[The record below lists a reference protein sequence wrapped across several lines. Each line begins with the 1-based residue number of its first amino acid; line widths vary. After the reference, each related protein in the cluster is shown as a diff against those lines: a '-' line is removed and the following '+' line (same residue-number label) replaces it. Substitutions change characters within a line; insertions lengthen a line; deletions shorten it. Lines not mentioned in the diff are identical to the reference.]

1 MLAPS
6 FRCRVHMR
14 PWLGDRST
22 PSFSALLFTW
32 RAAQLFFA
40 PKLLAWPSPPR
51 QDPPAIVLVT
61 TWRAFRRSPL
71 SRALSHCYLSVA
83 YSHSRLRG
91 GRWECGNRRHAA
103 AGNNMGHGG
112 SPAYSRQTHQELRA
126 AALTSW
132 SYLNTRLWRHEVM
145 AQMLLREAER
155 FANPPM

>member
-1 MLAPS
+1 
-6 FRCRVHMR
+6 MR

-32 RAAQLFFA
+32 RGAQLFL
-40 PKLLAWPSPPR
+40 PQSCWLGHLH
-51 QDPPAIVLVT
+51 QDRPAGDCAGDDLEGIQ
-61 TWRAFRRSPL
+61 AGPL
-71 SRALSHCYLSVA
+71 SRAFSHCYLSVA
-83 YSHSRLRG
+83 YTHSRPRG

-103 AGNNMGHGG
+103 AGNNMGHEG

-126 AALTSW
+126 AALTSR